1 MLHHHNHHSNDSQN
15 ETAIKRDLSTE
26 SLDFDTVMTQ
36 SPSAMLQSLNH
47 STFGSGK
54 ANLNRLIRDGQGKL
68 QAMRD
73 SWKNLPKLLCNET
86 FLADSDNLSTCW
98 NGSNALR

>member
-1 MLHHHNHHSNDSQN
+1 MNDSQN

-26 SLDFDTVMTQ
+26 FFDFDAVTTQ
-36 SPSAMLQSLNH
+36 SPNQMLQSLNH

-54 ANLNRLIRDGQGKL
+54 ANLNRMVRDAQGKL

-73 SWKNLPKLLCNET
+73 CWKNLPELLCNET
-86 FLADSDNLSTCW
+86 SLADSDNLPTCW
-98 NGSNALR
+98 NGSYALR